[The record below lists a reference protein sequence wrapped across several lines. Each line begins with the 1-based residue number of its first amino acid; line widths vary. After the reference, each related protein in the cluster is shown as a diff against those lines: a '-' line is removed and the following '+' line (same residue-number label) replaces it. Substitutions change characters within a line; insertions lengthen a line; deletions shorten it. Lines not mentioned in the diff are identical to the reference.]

1 MKITGRRF
9 WAISILVSISA
20 FAPSWGAGWD
30 LKGGG
35 WAPGQPST
43 NAPVSPADKAVV
55 TEPLPAPISPA
66 PTVQERK
73 EPATSPAAQ
82 QVETTPASGPVADEP
97 SFGDRTSAYGK
108 ELWDRMAG
116 KWKESSAPETV
127 EDVEEAFGK
136 AWAEAQGRI
145 SKILELEDEKR
156 TLPEKA
162 IFSKDQGDV
171 DERISNLLDDV
182 VQALQISGLTE
193 SRAAYVEL
201 DRRIR
206 EAEQEII
213 QWEEKRISAPK
224 QSSRSKPFSKSQ
236 SECEAEIRTLNKQI
250 ETHRS
255 KQNEL
260 ISAMQ
265 KEYERLG
272 INLSRDQ
279 VAFYLSAASGRD
291 IVGLSAIFQNV
302 KDLNAQLEGLMR
314 EGSGGAGAQRR
325 YYGVHVILIQAL
337 VHAHDMVIERIDG
350 RYLPKLAE
358 IAEENRK
365 VQERTRELAGRTT
378 DPAHVAAL
386 AANQRAQENTSQAI
400 ELYKE
405 HLAGLKQ
412 RMQTS
417 REGVYQRYL
426 VSKNTYDTIVVASAL
441 ITEME
446 SCVQDLMALKGMHLP
461 DMVPF
466 DDGAVRE
473 KFAEIGALLGEQ

>member
-1 MKITGRRF
+1 MNITTRNH
-9 WAISILVSISA
+9 WVIVILALVGLTI
-20 FAPSWGAGWD
+20 PGWCAGWD
-30 LKGGG
+30 LKGEG
-35 WAPGQPST
+35 WAPKQPAT
-43 NAPVSPADKAVV
+43 NAPVLPADKAPKA
-55 TEPLPAPISPA
+55 EQLPAPIPPA
-66 PTVQERK
+66 PPVQERK

-97 SFGDRTSAYGK
+97 SFGDRTSAYGR
-108 ELWDRMAG
+108 ELWDKLAE
-116 KWKESSAPETV
+116 KWKGSPAPETV

-136 AWAEAQGRI
+136 AWAEAQGQI
-145 SKILELEDEKR
+145 SKILDLEEEKR
-156 TLPEKA
+156 ALPEKA

-171 DERISNLLDDV
+171 DKRISKLLDDV
-182 VQALQISGLTE
+182 VEALQISGLTE

-206 EAEQEII
+206 KAEQEII
-213 QWEEKRISAPK
+213 EWEEKKMSAPRK
-224 QSSRSKPFSKSQ
+224 SSRSKPFSKSQ
-236 SECEAEIRTLNKQI
+236 AECEEQIGALNKQI
-250 ETHRS
+250 EAHRS
-255 KQNEL
+255 KQAEL

-314 EGSGGAGAQRR
+314 QGNGGAGAQQR
-325 YYGVHVILIQAL
+325 YYGVHVVLVQAL

-350 RYLPKLAE
+350 RYLPKLAQ

-365 VQERTRELAGRTT
+365 VQERTRELAGSAT
-378 DPAHVAAL
+378 DAAHSAAL
-386 AANQRAQENTSQAI
+386 AANQRAQENTAQAI
-400 ELYKE
+400 DLYKD

-417 REGVYQRYL
+417 REGVHQRYL
-426 VSKNTYDTIVVASAL
+426 VSKNTLDTIVVASAL